1 MTDMRHLFLFL
12 SGLMAVASGA
22 VTSASDEGFRTL
34 VVRERATATLIDD
47 TFSFRVMKLKGYSV
61 DIMLA
66 GKKRTLKLSE
76 SFGPADASCIVTFE
90 EISPETRIARF
101 QTNCP

>member
-1 MTDMRHLFLFL
+1 MAFMRKLLLFL
-12 SGLMAVASGA
+12 SCLMAVSSAA
-22 VTSASDEGFRTL
+22 VTNASDDGFRTL

-47 TFSFRVMKLKGYSV
+47 AFTFRVMKLKGYSV

-66 GKKRTLKLSE
+66 GQKRKLKLGD
-76 SFGPADASCIVTFE
+76 SFGPADASCTVTFE

-101 QTNCP
+101 LTDCP

>member
-1 MTDMRHLFLFL
+1 MSLMRSTLLFL
-12 SGLMAVASGA
+12 SGLMVVSSGA
-22 VTSASDEGFRTL
+22 ATSASDEGFRTL
-34 VVRERATATLIDD
+34 VVRERTTAALIDD

-66 GKKRTLKLSE
+66 GKKRKLKLGE

-101 QTNCP
+101 RTDCP